1 MSTIFVGVGQ
11 CGNQLSSILLDY
23 FISNQTPQN
32 SYLFN
37 HFDGKFHFVNL
48 DSEAKVINKLLCQ
61 HRSNLREE
69 NLINTKCG
77 RGSNWASG
85 YTGLQKDGA
94 LKIINNSLEAIRRES
109 EKCDLLLNFNVMHS
123 LSGGTGSG
131 CGSRLIEQ
139 LREEYGF
146 KKYIFTQSI
155 APFKVIFKIFV
166 RINNIIP
173 SLVFSITE

>member
-11 CGNQLSSILLDY
+11 CGNQLSSVLLDY

-48 DSEAKVINKLLCQ
+48 DSEAKVINKLLGQ
-61 HRSNLREE
+61 HKSNLREE

-85 YTGLQKDGA
+85 YTGLEKDGA

-139 LREEYGF
+139 LREEYGY

-155 APFKVIFKIFV
+155 LQFY
-166 RINNIIP
+166 N
-173 SLVFSITE
+173 